1 LSWIKS
7 FIENFSSSTLPG
19 SHAQSEMSGFGRPNV
34 PISEHAKNASVLLLF
49 YPEGAEYNLCFI
61 KRSSRYPEDPH
72 SGQIAFPGGQEESV
86 DESLW
91 HTALREAQEEVGV
104 DANAV
109 QRIGPL
115 TSLYIPI
122 SNFLVHP
129 YMGYLEEAPKFSPQ
143 ESEVQE
149 IITPKVSSIL
159 HPGTIKKA
167 DLTLG
172 KNKRL
177 KNVPHFY
184 LEKNIVW
191 GATAMILN
199 EFKACAIQ
207 FTP

>member
-1 LSWIKS
+1 MSWIKS
-7 FIENFSSSTLPG
+7 FIENFSNAPLPG
-19 SHAQSEMSGFGRPNV
+19 SHAQSEMSGFGRANIAPT
-34 PISEHAKNASVLLLF
+34 EHARKASVLLLF
-49 YPEGAEYNLCFI
+49 YPEGSEHNLCFI
-61 KRSSRYPEDPH
+61 KRTSRYPQDPH
-72 SGQIAFPGGQEESV
+72 SGQIAFPGGQEEKQ
-86 DESLW
+86 DQSLW
-91 HTALREAQEEVGV
+91 HTALREAKEEVGV
-104 DANAV
+104 DPDAV
-109 QRIGPL
+109 RQIGPL
-115 TSLYIPI
+115 TPLYIPV

-129 YMGYLEEAPKFSPQ
+129 FMGHVEDVPNFSPQ

-159 HPGTIKKA
+159 HPGTIKKT
-167 DLTLG
+167 DLIMG

-184 LEKNIVW
+184 LKENIVW